1 MSHSPRKFRLEEIV
15 AFRGNRDCKIVKV
28 ENLENPFVVPLLMNC
43 KHDNGELIVSSVP
56 HAIQENGTFL
66 IDLDKLA
73 NRRDVFADDNGVWIM
88 KGSRSESYSVKK
100 DADGQLVSLNK
111 SQENAD
117 IIVSRRPYVSK
128 SCPEYHKTMISIE
141 YGQDIDKWYRILLL
155 HYYFDGEPHQF
166 TVAPHGNRTG
176 KSTHSYIR
184 TKESTKEK
192 LAKNVADIKLNTKRA
207 LFQPRMSRMLE
218 GSVELSVQVPFHEIT
233 AKQKLGLAPGS
244 SKKSNNPL
252 LAVLEL
258 RKVLFQDL
266 SGKLPAMTYPPQC
279 CTQIA
284 NWITLSS
291 SAAIRKPAR
300 SLSLV

>member
-1 MSHSPRKFRLEEIV
+1 
-15 AFRGNRDCKIVKV
+15 
-28 ENLENPFVVPLLMNC
+28 
-43 KHDNGELIVSSVP
+43 
-56 HAIQENGTFL
+56 
-66 IDLDKLA
+66 
-73 NRRDVFADDNGVWIM
+73 M
-88 KGSRSESYSVKK
+88 KGSRSESYSVEK
-100 DADGQLVSLNK
+100 DADGQVVSLNK

-128 SCPEYHKTMISIE
+128 SCPEYYKTIISIE
-141 YGQDIDKWYRILLL
+141 YGQDIDKWYRILFL

-166 TVAPHGNRTG
+166 TVAPHGNCKA

-218 GSVELSVQVPFHEIT
+218 GRVELLVQVPFHEIT

-244 SKKSNNPL
+244 SKKSNDPL

-258 RKVLFQDL
+258 QKSTFPRFIREVACNDLPTTMLYTDSQLDNIIKSCCLKKTGPVSELGLDVTFQL
-266 SGKLPAMTYPPQC
+266 
-279 CTQIA
+279 
-284 NWITLSS
+284 
-291 SAAIRKPAR
+291 
-300 SLSLV
+300 

>member
-1 MSHSPRKFRLEEIV
+1 MNGNPQFRPV
-15 AFRGNRDCKIVKV
+15 
-28 ENLENPFVVPLLMNC
+28 
-43 KHDNGELIVSSVP
+43 
-56 HAIQENGTFL
+56 
-66 IDLDKLA
+66 
-73 NRRDVFADDNGVWIM
+73 VFADDNGVWIM

-166 TVAPHGNRTG
+166 TVAPHGNRTA